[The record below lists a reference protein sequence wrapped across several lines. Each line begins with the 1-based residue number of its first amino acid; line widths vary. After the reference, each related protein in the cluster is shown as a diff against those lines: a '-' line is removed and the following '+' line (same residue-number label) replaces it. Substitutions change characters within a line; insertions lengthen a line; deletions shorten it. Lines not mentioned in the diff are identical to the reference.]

1 MIKLEFTDLS
11 RVLSMFCCGENAILR
26 WGMMI
31 APPPRQLGLIG
42 QKSGRLAHAFME
54 SILIKDS
61 VHTDKE
67 KVSINKSLLLY

>member
-1 MIKLEFTDLS
+1 
-11 RVLSMFCCGENAILR
+11 MFRCGEKR
-26 WGMMI
+26 DSTMGYDDC